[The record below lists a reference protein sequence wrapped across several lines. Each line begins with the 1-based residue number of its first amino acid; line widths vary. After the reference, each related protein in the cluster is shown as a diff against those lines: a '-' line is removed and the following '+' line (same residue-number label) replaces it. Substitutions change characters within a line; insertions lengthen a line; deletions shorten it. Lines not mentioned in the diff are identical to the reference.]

1 MEDEVFFHLTGTRSG
16 GALGPVDGLRPAL
29 FARFAD
35 LAKLRYDYPLVL
47 LASEADTPSV
57 VTLSGLVDDLL
68 RDVAPRGIAG
78 ERMRR
83 GVLRLERDIRATQGH
98 GEAGTLG
105 AAWAEAADRLASR
118 GGAPLAEDLARAR
131 KALKVDGE
139 LLLCDA
145 ALPSR
150 FVTHVWRAVHDRKA
164 HTMRRRIDT
173 LALKL
178 SDLVRA
184 DHLRSGAGR
193 QATTLRAGV
202 GGPHQE
208 LFDFD
213 RMSLLLS
220 APSGASALSETRR
233 RRIERTL
240 AALRAQ
246 RFFGAEAPFPFV
258 FDQVE
263 TALAAYRERAPAMA
277 ELVRAIAVAELEVR
291 GSYVEAKHEQYFE
304 RFNPDS
310 LGPEDRALFPNYLVR
325 LAAGARDTEDRARII
340 EGLTSGAPLKVL
352 FATDDAFGLGA
363 QLATTAMGLGDAFVL
378 QSSSSELYR
387 VRERVR
393 AALEYRGP
401 ALLSVFAPAARGADV
416 PPYLA
421 AAAATESRAFP
432 TFSYDPAA
440 GTGWAQRFFLHD
452 DPQTDRAW
460 PEHELSF
467 ADTGM
472 RRASEL
478 VAFTLADFAV
488 CDPQHANDFARVP
501 RERWGERLVPIAT
514 WLDGGANGSIP
525 FVYAVDTQAGLH
537 RLVVDKHL
545 ALLTRRCAEAW
556 RRLRELDDLKHE
568 RAVVQPAASEAPAAA
583 APVAEPTTLTEPQ
596 GAAPPSDEP
605 YIETPRCTTCNECTG
620 VNPRM
625 FAYN

>member
-16 GALGPVDGLRPAL
+16 AGLGPADGLRPAL
-29 FARFAD
+29 FARFTD

-47 LASEADTPSV
+47 LASDAETPSV

-83 GVLRLERDIRATQGH
+83 GVLRLERDIRATLER
-98 GEAGTLG
+98 GETGTLG
-105 AAWAEAADRLASR
+105 AAWAEAAERLASR
-118 GGAPLAEDLARAR
+118 GGAPLTEDLARAR
-131 KALKVDGE
+131 KALTVDGE
-139 LLLCDA
+139 LVPCDA
-145 ALPSR
+145 TLPSR
-150 FVTHVWRAVHDRKA
+150 FVTHLWRAAHDQRA
-164 HTMRRRIDT
+164 RTLRRRIDT

-184 DHLRSGAGR
+184 DHLRSGVGR

-202 GGPHQE
+202 GGPHRE
-208 LFDFD
+208 LFDFE

-220 APSGASALSETRR
+220 APSGDSALSESRR

-240 AALRAQ
+240 AVLRAQ
-246 RFFGAEAPFPFV
+246 RFFGADAPFPFV
-258 FDQVE
+258 FEQVE

-277 ELVRAIAVAELEVR
+277 ELVRAIAVAELELR
-291 GSYVEAKHEQYFE
+291 GSYVEARHDPYFE
-304 RFNPDS
+304 RFDADS
-310 LGPEDRALFPNYLVR
+310 LGPEDLSLFPDYLVR
-325 LAAGARDTEDRARII
+325 LAAATRDTEGRARII
-340 EGLTSGAPLKVL
+340 EGLTSGAPLKIL

-393 AALEYRGP
+393 EAIAYRGP

-416 PPYLA
+416 PAYLA

-440 GTGWAQRFFLHD
+440 GMGWAQRFSLHD
-452 DPQTDRAW
+452 DPQPDRAW
-460 PEHELSF
+460 PEHELRF

-472 RRASEL
+472 RRASER

-488 CDPQHANDFARVP
+488 CDPEHA
-501 RERWGERLVPIAT
+501 
-514 WLDGGANGSIP
+514 
-525 FVYAVDTQAGLH
+525 
-537 RLVVDKHL
+537 
-545 ALLTRRCAEAW
+545 
-556 RRLRELDDLKHE
+556 
-568 RAVVQPAASEAPAAA
+568 
-583 APVAEPTTLTEPQ
+583 
-596 GAAPPSDEP
+596 
-605 YIETPRCTTCNECTG
+605 
-620 VNPRM
+620 
-625 FAYN
+625 